1 MSASEILQRINI
13 GASAPMQIDMT
24 DANENMDM
32 PAHEKTY
39 GNFVSFVK
47 YSVAFIALLLI
58 AMAIFL
64 T

>member
-1 MSASEILQRINI
+1 
-13 GASAPMQIDMT
+13 MQIDMT

-32 PAHEKTY
+32 PAHERTY
-39 GNFVSFVK
+39 RTFVSFAK

>member
-1 MSASEILQRINI
+1 
-13 GASAPMQIDMT
+13 MQIDMI

-32 PAHEKTY
+32 PAHERTY
-39 GNFVSFVK
+39 RTFVSFAK